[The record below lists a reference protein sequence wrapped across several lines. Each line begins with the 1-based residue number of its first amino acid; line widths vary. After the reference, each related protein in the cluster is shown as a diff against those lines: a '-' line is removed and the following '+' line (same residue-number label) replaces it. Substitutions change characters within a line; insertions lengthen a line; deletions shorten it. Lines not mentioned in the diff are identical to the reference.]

1 MRTLQSIKN
10 ELIDFEC
17 ICGRPRWDHDFGMG
31 GNNETGC
38 ESFTPVDAEAFRKL
52 TKKYADNARKAYE
65 TYESF

>member
-1 MRTLQSIKN
+1 
-10 ELIDFEC
+10 
-17 ICGRPRWDHDFGMG
+17 MG